1 MRSTPLKLWGWAAV
15 VVVWIALWGARG
27 GGLGDAVLLH
37 WPVAL
42 VLLFGF
48 AFHLKGGL
56 AAAVVSSGAAIALK
70 SAGVI
75 PDWTLVGWQVLL
87 YGLFGLYPF
96 KFIQIREQR
105 HHHYRTLIE
114 YKRGEMEQ
122 LRSRLADVD
131 RQVRDLEGR
140 LRGGAGA

>member
-1 MRSTPLKLWGWAAV
+1 MKSAPGRVWGWAAALL
-15 VVVWIALWGARG
+15 VWIAGWAAAGGAVG
-27 GGLGDAVLLH
+27 AGVLLH
-37 WPVAL
+37 WPLAL

-48 AFHLKGGL
+48 AFNLRGGL
-56 AAAVVSSGAAIALK
+56 AAAVTASAVVIALK
-70 SAGVI
+70 IAGTM

-87 YGLFGLYPF
+87 FGLFGLYPF

-131 RQVRDLEGR
+131 RQVRELETR
-140 LRGGAGA
+140 VRGGGAS